1 MKAPSPWNLRK
12 PVVVGLVVALI
23 IRLPVQAFFLIRRSS
38 KKELNTDL
46 VKRLDSLMLSIAGM
60 DENELKVS
68 IEGRTVTGT
77 TEVTVRVRG

>member
-1 MKAPSPWNLRK
+1 
-12 PVVVGLVVALI
+12 
-23 IRLPVQAFFLIRRSS
+23 
-38 KKELNTDL
+38 LNTDL